1 MNKSLLA
8 IACLTLPLAVFAASP
23 AADTKQAAPA
33 ASAAASAPA
42 QVAAPVDARSAV
54 RSAQQRGTKNA
65 ACRKEATD
73 QGLSGQALKDAM
85 VACMKQ
91 GQ

>member
-1 MNKSLLA
+1 MKKTLLA
-8 IACLTLPLAVFAASP
+8 IACMTLPLAVFAAGHKTD
-23 AADTKQAAPA
+23 AKHHAPSSA
-33 ASAAASAPA
+33 AAASAPA
-42 QVAAPVDARSAV
+42 QAASSVDARSAV
-54 RSAQQRGTKNA
+54 RAAQMRGTKNA

-73 QGLSGQALKDAM
+73 QGLHGQDLKDAM

>member
-8 IACLTLPLAVFAASP
+8 IACLTLPLAVLAASP
-23 AADTKQAAPA
+23 KADVKHAAPVTA
-33 ASAAASAPA
+33 AAASAPA
-42 QVAAPVDARSAV
+42 QAASPVDTRSAV

-73 QGLSGQALKDAM
+73 LGLSGQALKDAM
-85 VACMKQ
+85 MACMKQ